1 MMARRTCIA
10 LIALTLGL
18 LLTGCSTHEPGVKNF
33 AGSIEGYVD
42 ASPERT
48 AAAAETVVKDLKL
61 ALVSSVATKLDGK
74 VVATTAQGKDV
85 TIDIKRAGD
94 NVSEVSIRV
103 GTLGDE
109 SLGVKIFNDIKK
121 QLK

>member
-1 MMARRTCIA
+1 MTLMRVLTLSLA
-10 LIALTLGL
+10 LALGL
-18 LLTGCSTHEPGVKNF
+18 LAVGCSTDEPGVKNV
-33 AGSIEGYVD
+33 AGAIEGYVD

-61 ALVSSVATKLDGK
+61 VLVSSVATKLDGK
-74 VVATTAQGKDV
+74 VAATTAQGDKV

-109 SLGVKIFNDIKK
+109 ALGLKIFNDIKK